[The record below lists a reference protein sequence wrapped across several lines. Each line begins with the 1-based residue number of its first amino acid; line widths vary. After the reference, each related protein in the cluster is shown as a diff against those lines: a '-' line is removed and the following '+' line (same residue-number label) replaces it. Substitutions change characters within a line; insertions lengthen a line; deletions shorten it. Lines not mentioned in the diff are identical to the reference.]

1 MPDSRQV
8 RRSHGRAHEV
18 DQGHALKAGTD
29 IGPVVSQAQLEQDL
43 KYIDIGQSE
52 GARVVSGGGL
62 VTCDTEG
69 YFLAPTLFA
78 DSEASMRISREEIFG
93 PVANR
98 PRGGL
103 RGCTAMANDTEF
115 GLSAGIATTSLK
127 YANHFK
133 RHSQAGM
140 VMVNLPTAGVDYHV
154 PFGGR
159 KGSSYGSREQ
169 GRYAQEFYTVVKTS
183 YIGS

>member
-1 MPDSRQV
+1 
-8 RRSHGRAHEV
+8 
-18 DQGHALKAGTD
+18 
-29 IGPVVSQAQLEQDL
+29 
-43 KYIDIGQSE
+43 
-52 GARVVSGGGL
+52 
-62 VTCDTEG
+62 
-69 YFLAPTLFA
+69 
-78 DSEASMRISREEIFG
+78 
-93 PVANR
+93 
-98 PRGGL
+98 
-103 RGCTAMANDTEF
+103 MANDTEF

-169 GRYAQEFYTVVKTS
+169 GRYAQEFYTVVKTA